1 MSRGIDKGA
10 KYINA
15 PLRIYMR
22 ALFPGRFQPPHW
34 GHVKAVKA
42 ILEEVDEVV
51 VSVGSAQFNYILKDP
66 FTAGERI
73 WMLREGL
80 REGGVDLSRVII
92 IPIPNVENNLEWLG
106 RVRSYAPPF
115 EVVYTGN
122 PFVAKLFRDAG
133 YEVRQQPMFERDRY
147 VSTRVRELMLA
158 GDPRWEELVP
168 RSVAEI
174 VKTIGG
180 VERLRIAAGGE
191 AEPHMW

>member
-1 MSRGIDKGA
+1 
-10 KYINA
+10 
-15 PLRIYMR
+15 MR

>member
-1 MSRGIDKGA
+1 
-10 KYINA
+10 
-15 PLRIYMR
+15 MR

-122 PFVAKLFRDAG
+122 PFVARLFRDAG

-158 GDPRWEELVP
+158 GDPGWEELVP

-174 VKTIGG
+174 VKRIGG

>member
-1 MSRGIDKGA
+1 
-10 KYINA
+10 
-15 PLRIYMR
+15 MR

-92 IPIPNVENNLEWLG
+92 VPIPNVENNLEWLG

-122 PFVAKLFRDAG
+122 PFVARLFRDAG

-174 VKTIGG
+174 VKRIGG

>member
-1 MSRGIDKGA
+1 
-10 KYINA
+10 
-15 PLRIYMR
+15 MR

-122 PFVAKLFRDAG
+122 PFVARLFRDAG

-174 VKTIGG
+174 VKRIGG